1 MRRHGGFWIACV
13 VLACAPAVGRADSVW
28 SERSACLI
36 SDNKAFR
43 LGDVVT
49 ISVQED
55 DTVTHSVANSLSKVT
70 STQGSISA
78 VDVPSLV
85 SGNVTSLLKGTLTP
99 QVQYGSTRTLDGK
112 GSYNLQGTITT
123 QITAVVMDVLPNGN
137 LVIEGSHLRKSVD
150 EKVLIRISGIIR
162 PEDISNTN
170 VVLSSAVAEAKIV
183 YESDGPIANSN
194 RWGWFEKFV
203 DHIWPF

>member
-1 MRRHGGFWIACV
+1 MRRHGSLWIACLA
-13 VLACAPAVGRADSVW
+13 LACAPVVSQADSVW

-55 DTVTHSVANSLSKVT
+55 DTVSHSVANSLSKVT
-70 STQGSISA
+70 STQGSVSA

-85 SGNVTSLLKGTLTP
+85 SGNVASIFKGTLTP

-112 GSYNLQGTITT
+112 GSYNLQGSMTT
-123 QITAVVMDVLPNGN
+123 QITAVVMEVLPNGN
-137 LVIEGSHLRKSVD
+137 LVIEGSRLKKSVD
-150 EKVLIRISGIIR
+150 EKVLVRISGIVR

-194 RWGWFEKFV
+194 RWGWFERFV

>member
-13 VLACAPAVGRADSVW
+13 ALACAPVIGRADSVW

-49 ISVQED
+49 IAVQED
-55 DTVTHSVANSLSKVT
+55 DTVTQSVANSLSKVT
-70 STQGSISA
+70 STQGSI
-78 VDVPSLV
+78 DTINVPSLV

-112 GSYNLQGTITT
+112 GSYNLQGSMTT

-137 LVIEGSHLRKSVD
+137 LVIEGSRLKKSVD
-150 EKVLIRISGIIR
+150 EKILSAFPASSGPRTSATPMSCSRAPWPKPRSYTSRTAPLPI
-162 PEDISNTN
+162 PTAGAGSNG
-170 VVLSSAVAEAKIV
+170 S
-183 YESDGPIANSN
+183 
-194 RWGWFEKFV
+194 
-203 DHIWPF
+203 

>member
-1 MRRHGGFWIACV
+1 MRRVGGFWIACV
-13 VLACAPAVGRADSVW
+13 ALACASVVARADTVW
-28 SERSACLI
+28 NERSACLI

-55 DTVTHSVANSLSKVT
+55 DTVTQSVANSLSKVT
-70 STQGSISA
+70 STKGS
-78 VDVPSLV
+78 VDTINFPSFV
-85 SGNVTSLLKGTLTP
+85 SGNVTSAFKGAMTP

-112 GSYNLQGTITT
+112 GSYNLQGSITT
-123 QITAVVMDVLPNGN
+123 QITAVVMEVLPNGN
-137 LVIEGSHLRKSVD
+137 LVIEGSRLKKSVD
-150 EKVLIRISGIIR
+150 EKILIRISGIVR
-162 PEDISNTN
+162 PEDISNAN

-194 RWGWFEKFV
+194 RWGWFERLV
-203 DHIWPF
+203 DRIWPF

>member
-1 MRRHGGFWIACV
+1 MRRLRSFWFACV
-13 VLACAPAVGRADSVW
+13 ALACASGVGRADSIW

-55 DTVTHSVANSLSKVT
+55 DVISHSVADSLSKAT
-70 STQGSISA
+70 STQGTINTIN
-78 VDVPSLV
+78 VPSFN
-85 SGNVTSLLKGTLTP
+85 SGNVTSLLKGSLTP
-99 QVQYGSTRTLDGK
+99 EVQYGSTRTLSGK
-112 GSYNLQGTITT
+112 GTYNLQGTMTT
-123 QITAVVMDVLPNGN
+123 QITAVVMEVLPNGN
-137 LVIEGSHLRKSVD
+137 LVIEGSRMKKSVD
-150 EKVLIRISGIIR
+150 EKVMIRISGIVR

-170 VVLSSAVAEAKIV
+170 IVPSTAVADAKIV
-183 YESDGPIANSN
+183 YESSGPIANSN
-194 RWGWFEKFV
+194 RWGWFERFV